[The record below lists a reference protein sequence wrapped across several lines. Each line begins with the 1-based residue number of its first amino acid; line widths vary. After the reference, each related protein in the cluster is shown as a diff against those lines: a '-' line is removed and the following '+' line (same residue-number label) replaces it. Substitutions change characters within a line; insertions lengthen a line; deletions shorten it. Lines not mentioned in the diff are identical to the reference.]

1 MSSTKANQ
9 IGDNMLAK
17 FFELEE
23 PPKLHKAFTPEEQR
37 VEAHYEESHT
47 YLEEEGR
54 YMVTLPKTPGDLQL
68 GDSRTQAINRAKANE
83 RSLIR
88 KDRWPAFQAVMAEYL
103 ELGHAQLVNIQD
115 LQLPA
120 SSCYYMPVHSVY
132 KTSSSSTKVR
142 AVFDASSPTTSHI
155 SLNDLLAVGPT
166 LQPSLDQTLL
176 RFRIYP
182 VAISGDISKMYRE
195 IMLAPEDQQLH
206 RYIWRE
212 DTTQPWKDYQMKRVT
227 FGVTSSPYL
236 AVKTL
241 QQAAKDFGQDFPNAS
256 HHIKTSFYVDDFF
269 AGANTPAEAIKLRT
283 EITSILKKAGFII
296 KKWRSSSSEVLDS
309 IPEELLEPIP
319 TQELV
324 DLYSTSYPKALGLVW
339 GTVQD
344 YMATHVELQSS
355 YSSTK
360 SGVVSDIAR
369 TFNVLGWLSPVILNM
384 KLLYREL

>member
-1 MSSTKANQ
+1 
-9 IGDNMLAK
+9 
-17 FFELEE
+17 
-23 PPKLHKAFTPEEQR
+23 
-37 VEAHYEESHT
+37 
-47 YLEEEGR
+47 
-54 YMVTLPKTPGDLQL
+54 MVKLPKTPGDLQL

-103 ELGHAQLVNIQD
+103 ELGHAQLVNTQD

-142 AVFDASSPTTSHI
+142 AMFDASSPTTSHI

-176 RFRIYP
+176 RFRMYP

-212 DTTQPWKDYQMKRVT
+212 DTTQPWKVKRVT

-309 IPEELLEPIP
+309 IPEELLEPTP

-324 DLYSTSYPKALGLVW
+324 DLYSASYPKALGLVW
-339 GTVQD
+339 GTIQD

-360 SGVVSDIAR
+360 RGVVSDIAR
-369 TFNVLGWLSPVILNM
+369 TFDVLGWLSPVILNM
-384 KLLYREL
+384 KLLYRELWVRKLDWDTEVPEDLKLQH